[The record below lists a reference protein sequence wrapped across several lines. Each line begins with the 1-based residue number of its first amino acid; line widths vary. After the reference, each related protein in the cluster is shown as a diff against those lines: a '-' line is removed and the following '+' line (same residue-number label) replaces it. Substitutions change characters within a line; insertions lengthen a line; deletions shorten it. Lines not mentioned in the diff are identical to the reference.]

1 MATVEV
7 TEQNFKEIVTQGT
20 VLLDW
25 WAEWCGPC
33 RRFAPVYE
41 EASTRNPDI
50 TFGKIDTEAQ
60 QALAASFGIQ
70 SIPTIMVVRDGVM
83 LFSQAG
89 ALPAASLDE
98 LITKVREIDMDEV
111 RRHVA
116 EAAEAVEAEE
126 ARKPGEDEP
135 S

>member
-7 TEQNFKEIVTQGT
+7 TEQNFKDIVTKGT

-41 EASTRNPDI
+41 EASSRNPDI
-50 TFGKIDTEAQ
+50 TFGKVDTEAQ
-60 QALAASFGIQ
+60 QVLAASFGIQ
-70 SIPTIMVVRDGVM
+70 SIPTIMVIRDGVM

-89 ALPAASLDE
+89 ALPAAALDE
-98 LITKVREIDMDEV
+98 LINKVREIDMDEV
-111 RRHVA
+111 RRHIA
-116 EAAEAVEAEE
+116 EAEE
-126 ARKPGEDEP
+126 AEDAKEAKGPGGDGQA
-135 S
+135 

>member
-7 TEQNFKEIVTQGT
+7 TEQNFKQIVTQGT

-25 WAEWCGPC
+25 WAEWCAPC

-50 TFGKIDTEAQ
+50 TFGKVDTEAQ

-70 SIPTIMVVRDGVM
+70 SIPTIMVIRDGVM
-83 LFSQAG
+83 LFSQPG
-89 ALPAASLDE
+89 ALPATLLDE
-98 LITKVREIDMDEV
+98 LIAKVREIDMDEV
-111 RRHVA
+111 RRHI
-116 EAAEAVEAEE
+116 VEAEE
-126 ARKPGEDEP
+126 AKEAKGTQEDEP

>member
-7 TEQNFKEIVTQGT
+7 TEQNFKQIVTQGT

-25 WAEWCGPC
+25 WAAWCGPC
-33 RRFAPVYE
+33 RNFAPVYE
-41 EASTRNPDI
+41 EASSRNPDI

-70 SIPTIMVVRDGVM
+70 SIPTIMVIRDGVM

-98 LITKVREIDMDEV
+98 LIAKVREIDMDEV
-111 RRHVA
+111 RRHI
-116 EAAEAVEAEE
+116 VEAEE
-126 ARKPGEDEP
+126 AGEAKKAAEDEP
-135 S
+135 A